1 MAYAVGEDRSDFQP
15 AGRTW
20 AANDFGFTK
29 FTESTGWKSFTAR
42 ANWANMKAEGVSR
55 GAYHFFHPA
64 VSGVAQANFFL
75 DYVQACGGWR
85 DGDVFAGDF
94 EIALGADGAEVIEDH
109 RAHRLHAP
117 LLRLAPQQMTATVGS
132 GALVFLNAVAAAVGP
147 KCPVVAYTYLSF
159 RSNVAGCAKYPLW
172 IADYAS
178 SPPSSVSP
186 WGRWTYWQNSDRG
199 GQGGGDTNRFNGDRA
214 ALAAWI
220 GSHGSDWTQEAIMA
234 LPTLKEGA
242 KDGATGTKLV
252 HRVQNGCAGIGRWN
266 NLGPATAIKDDG
278 HFGPT
283 TTAAVKA
290 VQKLFGLPQDGVVGP
305 STWKKLI
312 GA

>member
-29 FTESTGWKSFTAR
+29 FTEAANWKSSTAR

-64 VSGVAQANFFL
+64 VSAGAQASFFL

-109 RAHRLHAP
+109 RAHRLHTP

-132 GALVFLNAVAAAVGP
+132 GALAFLNAVAARVGP

-159 RSNVAGCAKYPLW
+159 RSQVRSCAKYPLW

-178 SPPSSVSP
+178 SPPSSVAP
-186 WGRWTYWQNSDRG
+186 WSRWTYWQNSDRG

-234 LPTLKEGA
+234 LPTLKLGDRDHAGRNQVVGKMQALLSFVGTFNKIPAAAGLKE
-242 KDGATGTKLV
+242 DG
-252 HRVQNGCAGIGRWN
+252 
-266 NLGPATAIKDDG
+266 D
-278 HFGPT
+278 FGPT
-283 TTAAVKA
+283 TLAAVGA
-290 VQKLFGLPQDGVVGP
+290 VQKFYGITGGGGECGQR
-305 STWKKLI
+305 TWEHLI
-312 GA
+312 G